1 METNWAFNGDDNRV
15 APSLAPSFV
24 PMVVDG
30 EHLGKVVLMLT
41 VDLVAG
47 LHQLEVS
54 PKSFNG
60 EPPAL

>member
-1 METNWAFNGDDNRV
+1 
-15 APSLAPSFV
+15 
-24 PMVVDG
+24 MVVDG

-54 PKSFNG
+54 PKK
-60 EPPAL
+60 LQW

>member
-1 METNWAFNGDDNRV
+1 
-15 APSLAPSFV
+15 
-24 PMVVDG
+24 MVVDG